1 LGVVAF
7 WIVLLLGYPCI
18 MLRCVVIRCSLVW
31 RVFYVVC
38 ICVYLVGCI
47 IIVDI
52 SVADCQVDLSGLV
65 ISDFVIDV
73 VGVAAVL

>member
-1 LGVVAF
+1 
-7 WIVLLLGYPCI
+7 
-18 MLRCVVIRCSLVW
+18 
-31 RVFYVVC
+31 VFFTLFVFVF
-38 ICVYLVGCI
+38 VYLVGCI